1 MLQEDYK
8 AFFGLSMKPFELV
21 PNPAF
26 LYMSRTH
33 RKALSYLDY
42 GIREGAGFV
51 LLTGEVGC
59 GKTTLV
65 RNLIRQLD
73 ESIVLSKVFN
83 TKVSSEQLV
92 SMINDD
98 FGLDVKGKDK
108 TALIKD
114 LYDFLIDMLARGKRP
129 VLIIDEAQNLA
140 SELLEEVRMLSNLE
154 TDTSKLLQIVLVGQ
168 PELRAVLAAPDLR
181 QFRQRVSVSAHIG
194 NISRDETELYVLHR
208 LSVAGNREAVLFDD
222 QALDLIYSYSRGTPR
237 LVNIICDFVLL
248 TAFAERTKTVSSAM
262 VADIVRDLE
271 VENRYWGLETLDLP
285 EAVVLHHHDN
295 EAVHNDPSQMA
306 GQAQPGLIEELG
318 SRLAK
323 MEARLDDISCRTGKD
338 LSSRLDEIEKALCAL
353 NAPAPAAP
361 AAFALR
367 TAAPSILGPDEWKG
381 PRKGILKRIFG

>member
-8 AFFGLSMKPFELV
+8 SFFGLSVKPFELV

-65 RNLIRQLD
+65 RNLMRQLD
-73 ESIVLSKVFN
+73 ETIILSKVFN

-98 FGLDVKGKDK
+98 YGLDVKGKDK

-114 LYDFLIDMLARGKRP
+114 LYDFLIEMLASGKRP

-140 SELLEEVRMLSNLE
+140 PELLEEVRMLSNLE

-168 PELRAVLAAPDLR
+168 PELRAVLAAPELR
-181 QFRQRVSVSAHIG
+181 QFRQRISVSAHIG
-194 NISRDETELYVLHR
+194 NISRDETELYILHR
-208 LSVAGNREAVLFDD
+208 LSVAGNREAVAFDE
-222 QALDLIYSYSRGTPR
+222 QALDLIYRYSRGTPR

-248 TAFAERTKTVSSAM
+248 TAFADRTKTVSYAM
-262 VADIVRDLE
+262 VTDIVRDLE
-271 VENRYWGLETLDLP
+271 VENRYWGLDAQDLP
-285 EAVVLHHHDN
+285 EAEVIHHHEPAHGGEPPAPAPPDLL
-295 EAVHNDPSQMA
+295 EKL
-306 GQAQPGLIEELG
+306 GL
-318 SRLAK
+318 RLAQ
-323 MEARLDDISCRTGKD
+323 MEARLDEISDRAGKG
-338 LSSRLDEIEKALCAL
+338 LSSRLDALEKAL
-353 NAPAPAAP
+353 AAK
-361 AAFALR
+361 
-367 TAAPSILGPDEWKG
+367 DEPVPVAKAVFIHEGVSTPLEEADAWKG
-381 PRKGILKRIFG
+381 QKKGILKRIFG

>member
-65 RNLIRQLD
+65 RNLMRQLD
-73 ESIVLSKVFN
+73 ETIILSKVFN

-98 FGLDVKGKDK
+98 YGLDVKGKDK

-114 LYDFLIDMLARGKRP
+114 LYDFLIEMLASGKRP

-140 SELLEEVRMLSNLE
+140 PELLEEVRMLSNLE

-168 PELRAVLAAPDLR
+168 PELRAVLAAPELR
-181 QFRQRVSVSAHIG
+181 QFRQRISVSAHIG
-194 NISRDETELYVLHR
+194 NISRDETELYILHR
-208 LSVAGNREAVLFDD
+208 LSVAGNREAVAFDE
-222 QALDLIYSYSRGTPR
+222 QALDLIYRYSRGTPR

-248 TAFAERTKTVSSAM
+248 TAFADRTKTVSYAM

-271 VENRYWGLETLDLP
+271 VENRYWGLDAQDLP
-285 EAVVLHHHDN
+285 EAEVIHHHEPPAPAPPDLL
-295 EAVHNDPSQMA
+295 EK
-306 GQAQPGLIEELG
+306 LG
-318 SRLAK
+318 SRLAQ
-323 MEARLDDISCRTGKD
+323 MEARLDEISGMAEKG
-338 LSSRLDEIEKALCAL
+338 LSTRLDALEKALA
-353 NAPAPAAP
+353 AMDEPVPAAKAVFIHEDVSP
-361 AAFALR
+361 PLEEADA
-367 TAAPSILGPDEWKG
+367 WKG
-381 PRKGILKRIFG
+381 PKRGILKRIFG

>member
-8 AFFGLSMKPFELV
+8 AFFGLLMKPFELV

-33 RKALSYLDY
+33 KKALSYLDY

-65 RNLIRQLD
+65 RNLIKQLED
-73 ESIVLSKVFN
+73 NIILSKVFN
-83 TKVSSEQLV
+83 TKVSSEQLI

-98 FGLDVKGKDK
+98 FGLDIKGKDK

-114 LYDFLIDMLARGKRP
+114 LYDFLIDMLATGKRP

-140 SELLEEVRMLSNLE
+140 PELLEEVRMLSNLE

-168 PELRAVLAAPDLR
+168 PELRAVLAAPELR
-181 QFRQRVSVSAHIG
+181 QFRQRISVSAHIG

-208 LSVAGNREAVLFDD
+208 LSVAGNREAVTFDV
-222 QALDLIYSYSRGTPR
+222 QALDLIYRYSRGTPR

-248 TAFAERTKTVSSAM
+248 TAFADRTRDVSRAM

-271 VENRYWGLETLDLP
+271 MENRYWGLEALDLP
-285 EAVVLHHHDN
+285 EAEVIHHHHG
-295 EAVHNDPSQMA
+295 EAEPIVA
-306 GQAQPGLIEELG
+306 QAPVPPEILETIGA
-318 SRLAK
+318 RLAQ
-323 MEARLDDISCRTGKD
+323 MEARLDDMADKTGKS
-338 LSSRLDEIEKALCAL
+338 LAVRIEAIENAVKALDMAVPS
-353 NAPAPAAP
+353 AQ
-361 AAFALR
+361 AAFIPEAD
-367 TAAPSILGPDEWKG
+367 ASPGEDPDAWKG
-381 PRKGILKRIFG
+381 QKKGILKRIFG

>member
-65 RNLIRQLD
+65 RNLMRQLD
-73 ESIVLSKVFN
+73 ETIILSKVFN

-98 FGLDVKGKDK
+98 YGLDVKGKDK

-114 LYDFLIDMLARGKRP
+114 LYDFLIEMLASGKRP

-140 SELLEEVRMLSNLE
+140 PELLEEVRMLSNLE

-168 PELRAVLAAPDLR
+168 PELRAVLAAPELR
-181 QFRQRVSVSAHIG
+181 QFRQRISVSAHIG
-194 NISRDETELYVLHR
+194 NISRDETELYILHR
-208 LSVAGNREAVLFDD
+208 LSIAGNREAVAFDE
-222 QALDLIYSYSRGTPR
+222 QALDLIYRYSRGTPR

-248 TAFAERTKTVSSAM
+248 TAFADRTKTVSYAM

-271 VENRYWGLETLDLP
+271 VENRYWGLDAQDLP
-285 EAVVLHHHDN
+285 EAEVIHHHEPAHGDKPPAPAPPDLL
-295 EAVHNDPSQMA
+295 EK
-306 GQAQPGLIEELG
+306 LG
-318 SRLAK
+318 SRLAQ
-323 MEARLDDISCRTGKD
+323 MEARLDEISGMAEKG
-338 LSSRLDEIEKALCAL
+338 LSTRLDALEKALA
-353 NAPAPAAP
+353 AKDEPVPAAKAVFFHEDVSTP
-361 AAFALR
+361 LEEADA
-367 TAAPSILGPDEWKG
+367 WKG
-381 PRKGILKRIFG
+381 PKRGILKRIFG

>member
-1 MLQEDYK
+1 
-8 AFFGLSMKPFELV
+8 MKPFELV

-33 RKALSYLDY
+33 KKALSYLDY

-65 RNLIRQLD
+65 RNLIKQLED
-73 ESIVLSKVFN
+73 NIILSKVFN
-83 TKVSSEQLV
+83 TKVSSEQLI

-98 FGLDVKGKDK
+98 FGLDIKGKDK

-114 LYDFLIDMLARGKRP
+114 LYDFLIDMLATGRRP

-168 PELRAVLAAPDLR
+168 PELRAVLAAPELR
-181 QFRQRVSVSAHIG
+181 QFRQRISVSAHIG

-208 LSVAGNREAVLFDD
+208 LSVAGNREAVTFDA
-222 QALDLIYSYSRGTPR
+222 QALDLIYRYSRGTPR

-248 TAFAERTKTVSSAM
+248 TAFADRTKAVSYAM

-271 VENRYWGLETLDLP
+271 VENRYWGLDAFDLP
-285 EAVVLHHHDN
+285 EAEVIYLHDD
-295 EAVHNDPSQMA
+295 EAGPRAAPAPVPPDILETIGA
-306 GQAQPGLIEELG
+306 
-318 SRLAK
+318 RLAQ
-323 MEARLDDISCRTGKD
+323 MEARLDDMADKTDKE
-338 LSSRLDEIEKALCAL
+338 LVVRLDAIENAVRALDMV
-353 NAPAPAAP
+353 APVPQ
-361 AAFALR
+361 AAFVPEADASL
-367 TAAPSILGPDEWKG
+367 SEDPDGWKG
-381 PRKGILKRIFG
+381 QKKGILKRIFG

>member
-8 AFFGLSMKPFELV
+8 SFFGLSVKPFELV

-26 LYMSRTH
+26 LFMSRTH

-65 RNLIRQLD
+65 RNLMRQLD
-73 ESIVLSKVFN
+73 ETIILSKVFN

-98 FGLDVKGKDK
+98 YGLDVKGKDK

-114 LYDFLIDMLARGKRP
+114 LYDFLIEMLASGKRP

-140 SELLEEVRMLSNLE
+140 PELLEEVRMLSNLE

-168 PELRAVLAAPDLR
+168 PELRAVLAAPELR
-181 QFRQRVSVSAHIG
+181 QFRQRISVSAHIG
-194 NISRDETELYVLHR
+194 NISRDETELYILHR
-208 LSVAGNREAVLFDD
+208 LSVAGNREAISFDE
-222 QALDLIYSYSRGTPR
+222 QALDLIYRYSRGTPR

-248 TAFAERTKTVSSAM
+248 TAFADRTKTVSYAM

-271 VENRYWGLETLDLP
+271 VENRYWGLDAQDLP
-285 EAVVLHHHDN
+285 EAEVIHHHEPAPAPPDLL
-295 EAVHNDPSQMA
+295 EK
-306 GQAQPGLIEELG
+306 LG
-318 SRLAK
+318 SRLAQ
-323 MEARLDDISCRTGKD
+323 MEARLDEISDRDGKG
-338 LSSRLDEIEKALCAL
+338 LSSRLDALEKAL
-353 NAPAPAAP
+353 AAK
-361 AAFALR
+361 
-367 TAAPSILGPDEWKG
+367 DEPVPVAQAVFIHDGVSTPLEEADAWKG
-381 PRKGILKRIFG
+381 QKKGILKRIFG

>member
-8 AFFGLSMKPFELV
+8 SFFGLSVKPFELV

-65 RNLIRQLD
+65 RNLMRQLD
-73 ESIVLSKVFN
+73 ETIILSKVFN

-98 FGLDVKGKDK
+98 YGLDVKGKDK

-114 LYDFLIDMLARGKRP
+114 LYDFLIEMLASGKRP

-140 SELLEEVRMLSNLE
+140 PELLEEVRMLSNLE

-168 PELRAVLAAPDLR
+168 PELRAVLAAPELR
-181 QFRQRVSVSAHIG
+181 QFRQRISVSAHIG
-194 NISRDETELYVLHR
+194 NISRDETELYILHR
-208 LSVAGNREAVLFDD
+208 LSVAGNREAVAFDE
-222 QALDLIYSYSRGTPR
+222 QALDLIYRYSRGTPR

-248 TAFAERTKTVSSAM
+248 TAFADRTKTVSYAM

-271 VENRYWGLETLDLP
+271 VENRYWGLDAQDLP
-285 EAVVLHHHDN
+285 EAEVIHHHEPAHD
-295 EAVHNDPSQMA
+295 EPPAPAPPD
-306 GQAQPGLIEELG
+306 LLEKLG
-318 SRLAK
+318 SRLAQ
-323 MEARLDDISCRTGKD
+323 MEARLDEISDRAGKG
-338 LSSRLDEIEKALCAL
+338 LSSRLDALEKAL
-353 NAPAPAAP
+353 AAK
-361 AAFALR
+361 
-367 TAAPSILGPDEWKG
+367 DEPVPVAKAVFIHDGVSTPLEEADAWKG
-381 PRKGILKRIFG
+381 QKKGILKRIFG

>member
-8 AFFGLSMKPFELV
+8 SFFGLSVKPFELV

-65 RNLIRQLD
+65 RNLMRQLD
-73 ESIVLSKVFN
+73 ETIILSKVFN

-98 FGLDVKGKDK
+98 YGLDVKGKDK

-114 LYDFLIDMLARGKRP
+114 LYDFLIEMLASGKRP

-140 SELLEEVRMLSNLE
+140 PELLEEVRMLSNLE

-168 PELRAVLAAPDLR
+168 PELRAVLAAPELR
-181 QFRQRVSVSAHIG
+181 QFRQRISVSAHIG
-194 NISRDETELYVLHR
+194 NISRDETELYILHR
-208 LSVAGNREAVLFDD
+208 LSVAGNREAVAFDE
-222 QALDLIYSYSRGTPR
+222 QALDLIYRYSRGTPR

-248 TAFAERTKTVSSAM
+248 TAFADRTKTVSYAM

-271 VENRYWGLETLDLP
+271 VENRYWGLDAQDLP
-285 EAVVLHHHDN
+285 EAEVIHHHEPAHGGEPPAPAPPDLL
-295 EAVHNDPSQMA
+295 EK
-306 GQAQPGLIEELG
+306 LG
-318 SRLAK
+318 SRLAQ
-323 MEARLDDISCRTGKD
+323 MEARLDEISDRAGKG
-338 LSSRLDEIEKALCAL
+338 LSSRLDALEKAL
-353 NAPAPAAP
+353 AAK
-361 AAFALR
+361 
-367 TAAPSILGPDEWKG
+367 DEPVPVAQAVFIHEGVSTPLEEADAWKG
-381 PRKGILKRIFG
+381 QKKGILKRIFG

>member
-73 ESIVLSKVFN
+73 ETIILSKVFN

-98 FGLDVKGKDK
+98 YGLDVKGKDK

-114 LYDFLIDMLARGKRP
+114 LYDFLIEMLASGKRP

-140 SELLEEVRMLSNLE
+140 PELLEEVRMLSNLE

-168 PELRAVLAAPDLR
+168 PELRAVLAAPELR
-181 QFRQRVSVSAHIG
+181 QFRQRISVSAHIG
-194 NISRDETELYVLHR
+194 NISRDETELYILHR
-208 LSVAGNREAVLFDD
+208 LSVAGNREAVAFDE
-222 QALDLIYSYSRGTPR
+222 QALDLIYRYSRGTPR

-248 TAFAERTKTVSSAM
+248 TAFADRTKTVSHAM

-271 VENRYWGLETLDLP
+271 VENRYWGLDAQDLP
-285 EAVVLHHHDN
+285 EAEVIHHH
-295 EAVHNDPSQMA
+295 EAAHRVDPPLGAAS
-306 GQAQPGLIEELG
+306 GLLEELG
-318 SRLAK
+318 SRLVR
-323 MEARLDDISCRTGKD
+323 MEARLDEISDRADNG
-338 LSSRLDEIEKALCAL
+338 LSTRLDAVEKALRAL
-353 NAPAPAAP
+353 D
-361 AAFALR
+361 
-367 TAAPSILGPDEWKG
+367 GPVPGAQAVFSRKDVSTSFEVADVREG
-381 PRKGILKRIFG
+381 PKRGILKRIFS

>member
-8 AFFGLSMKPFELV
+8 SFFGLSVKPFELV

-65 RNLIRQLD
+65 RNLMRQLD
-73 ESIVLSKVFN
+73 ETIILSKVFN

-98 FGLDVKGKDK
+98 YGLDVKGKDK

-114 LYDFLIDMLARGKRP
+114 LYDFLIEMLASGKRP

-140 SELLEEVRMLSNLE
+140 PELLEEVRMLSNLE
-154 TDTSKLLQIVLVGQ
+154 TDTSKLLQIVLVSQ
-168 PELRAVLAAPDLR
+168 PELRAVLAAPELR
-181 QFRQRVSVSAHIG
+181 QFRQRISVSAHIG
-194 NISRDETELYVLHR
+194 NISRDETELYILHR
-208 LSVAGNREAVLFDD
+208 LSVAGNREAVAFDE
-222 QALDLIYSYSRGTPR
+222 QALDLIYRYSRGTPR

-248 TAFAERTKTVSSAM
+248 TAFADRTKTVSYAM

-271 VENRYWGLETLDLP
+271 VENRYWGLDAQDLP
-285 EAVVLHHHDN
+285 EAEVIHHHEPAHGGEPPAPAPPDLL
-295 EAVHNDPSQMA
+295 EK
-306 GQAQPGLIEELG
+306 LG
-318 SRLAK
+318 SRLAQ
-323 MEARLDDISCRTGKD
+323 MEARLDEISDRAGKG
-338 LSSRLDEIEKALCAL
+338 LSSRLDALEKAL
-353 NAPAPAAP
+353 AAK
-361 AAFALR
+361 
-367 TAAPSILGPDEWKG
+367 DEPVPVAKAVFIHEGVSTPLEEADAWKG
-381 PRKGILKRIFG
+381 QKKGILKRIFG

>member
-1 MLQEDYK
+1 
-8 AFFGLSMKPFELV
+8 MKPFELV

-33 RKALSYLDY
+33 KKALSYLDY

-65 RNLIRQLD
+65 RNLIKQLED
-73 ESIVLSKVFN
+73 NIILSKVFN
-83 TKVSSEQLV
+83 TKVSSEQLI

-98 FGLDVKGKDK
+98 FGLDIRGKDK

-114 LYDFLIDMLARGKRP
+114 LYDFLIDMLATGRRP

-140 SELLEEVRMLSNLE
+140 AELLEEVRMLSNLE

-168 PELRAVLAAPDLR
+168 PELRAVLAAPELR
-181 QFRQRVSVSAHIG
+181 QFRQRISVSAHIG

-208 LSVAGNREAVLFDD
+208 LSVAGNREAVSFDE
-222 QALDLIYSYSRGTPR
+222 QALDLIYRYSRGTPR

-248 TAFAERTKTVSSAM
+248 TAFADRTKAVNYAM

-271 VENRYWGLETLDLP
+271 VENRYWGLDAFDLP
-285 EAVVLHHHDN
+285 EAEVIHYHDD
-295 EAVHNDPSQMA
+295 EA
-306 GQAQPGLIEELG
+306 GPGVASASVSPEILETIG
-318 SRLAK
+318 ARLAQ
-323 MEARLDDISCRTGKD
+323 MEARLDDMSDKTDKE
-338 LSSRLDEIEKALCAL
+338 LVARLDAIENALRAL
-353 NAPAPAAP
+353 DMAAP
-361 AAFALR
+361 AAQ
-367 TAAPSILGPDEWKG
+367 AAFVPEADVSLSEDADGWKG
-381 PRKGILKRIFG
+381 QKKGILKRIFG

>member
-65 RNLIRQLD
+65 RNLMRQLD
-73 ESIVLSKVFN
+73 ETIILSKVFN

-98 FGLDVKGKDK
+98 YGLDVKGKDK

-114 LYDFLIDMLARGKRP
+114 LYDFLIEMLASGKRP

-140 SELLEEVRMLSNLE
+140 PELLEEVRMLSNLE

-168 PELRAVLAAPDLR
+168 PELRAVLAAPELR
-181 QFRQRVSVSAHIG
+181 QFRQRISVSAHIG
-194 NISRDETELYVLHR
+194 NISRDETALYILHR
-208 LSVAGNREAVLFDD
+208 LSVAGNREAVAFDE
-222 QALDLIYSYSRGTPR
+222 QALDLIYRYSRGTPR

-248 TAFAERTKTVSSAM
+248 TAFADRTKSVSYLM

-271 VENRYWGLETLDLP
+271 VENRYWGLDALDLP
-285 EAVVLHHHDN
+285 EAEVIHHH
-295 EAVHNDPSQMA
+295 EPVHGDEPPA
-306 GQAQPGLIEELG
+306 PPGLFEELG
-318 SRLAK
+318 SRLAQ
-323 MEARLDDISCRTGKD
+323 MEARLDEISDMAEKG
-338 LSSRLDEIEKALCAL
+338 LAMRLDAIEKAL
-353 NAPAPAAP
+353 AAK
-361 AAFALR
+361 
-367 TAAPSILGPDEWKG
+367 DEPVPKAQAVFIQKDVSTSLEEADAWKE
-381 PRKGILKRIFG
+381 PKRGILKRIFG

>member
-8 AFFGLSMKPFELV
+8 SFFGLSVKPFELV

-65 RNLIRQLD
+65 RNLMRQLD
-73 ESIVLSKVFN
+73 ETIILSKVFN

-98 FGLDVKGKDK
+98 YGLDVKGKDK

-114 LYDFLIDMLARGKRP
+114 LYDFLIEMLASGKRP

-140 SELLEEVRMLSNLE
+140 PELLEEVRMLSNLE

-168 PELRAVLAAPDLR
+168 PELRAVLAAPELR
-181 QFRQRVSVSAHIG
+181 QFRQRISVSAHIG
-194 NISRDETELYVLHR
+194 NISRDETELYILHR
-208 LSVAGNREAVLFDD
+208 LSVAGNREAVAFDE
-222 QALDLIYSYSRGTPR
+222 QALDLIYRYSRGTPR

-248 TAFAERTKTVSSAM
+248 TAFADRTKTVSYAM

-271 VENRYWGLETLDLP
+271 VENRYWGLDAQDLP
-285 EAVVLHHHDN
+285 EAEVIHHHEPAHGGEPPAPAPPDLL
-295 EAVHNDPSQMA
+295 EK
-306 GQAQPGLIEELG
+306 LG
-318 SRLAK
+318 SRLAQ
-323 MEARLDDISCRTGKD
+323 MEARLDEISGMAEKGLLT
-338 LSSRLDEIEKALCAL
+338 RLAALEKAL
-353 NAPAPAAP
+353 AAK
-361 AAFALR
+361 
-367 TAAPSILGPDEWKG
+367 DEPVPVAKAVFIQEGVSTPLEEADAWKG
-381 PRKGILKRIFG
+381 QKKGILKRIFG